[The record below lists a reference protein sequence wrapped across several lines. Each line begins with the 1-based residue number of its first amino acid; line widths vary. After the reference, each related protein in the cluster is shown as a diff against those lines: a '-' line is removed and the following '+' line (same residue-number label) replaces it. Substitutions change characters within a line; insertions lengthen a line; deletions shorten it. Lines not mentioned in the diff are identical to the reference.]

1 MEEIKTPIIYKNC
14 ENTRLY
20 KKCIECGIT
29 VKDNDIALI
38 YYIYAY
44 LEEKKLL
51 PTEKIE
57 EWQDKALHYLKRQGK
72 DTTDFLKLFTN
83 TRLMKKLNIPIHE
96 LKEEHECLVNSVE
109 EIVEKLE
116 EI

>member
-1 MEEIKTPIIYKNC
+1 MEEIKTPIIYKNY

-20 KKCIECGIT
+20 KRCIENGIA
-29 VKDNDIALI
+29 VKNNDIALI

-44 LEEKKLL
+44 LEEKKHL
-51 PTEKIE
+51 PTGKIE

-83 TRLMKKLNIPIHE
+83 TRLMKRLDIPISE
-96 LKEEHECLVNSVE
+96 LKEEHKCLVNSVE
-109 EIVEKLE
+109 EIVKKLG